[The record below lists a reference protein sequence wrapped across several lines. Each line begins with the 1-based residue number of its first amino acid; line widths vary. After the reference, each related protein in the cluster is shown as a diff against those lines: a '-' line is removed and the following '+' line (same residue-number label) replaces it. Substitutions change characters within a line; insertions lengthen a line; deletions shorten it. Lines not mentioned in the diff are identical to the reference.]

1 MNLNIRKAEKDE
13 IHELAELWYELAS
26 MHEYMMDGYELSDNP
41 KVAWVNFIER
51 NFDKKSMITFIAEDD
66 DSIVGF
72 VTVVI
77 RERPDIFKNT
87 KVGMILDLIV
97 KEDKRE
103 EGVGSA
109 LVERSEEWIKSK
121 GVSVGIL
128 TVAPENENAVDFWEK
143 KGYRTYLL
151 KKRKDL

>member
-1 MNLNIRKAEKDE
+1 MDLNIKKAEKDE
-13 IHELAELWYELAS
+13 IHKLADLWYELAS
-26 MHEYMMDGYELSDNP
+26 MHEYMMEGYELSDEP
-41 KVAWVNFIER
+41 KKAWIDFIES
-51 NFDKKSMITFIAEDD
+51 NFEKKSMTTFIAEDE

-77 RERPDIFKNT
+77 RERPKIFKNT
-87 KVGMILDLIV
+87 KIGMILDLIV
-97 KEDKRE
+97 KEEKRE
-103 EGVGSA
+103 QGVGSE
-109 LVERSEEWIKSK
+109 LIEKSEEWIKSK

-143 KGYRTYLL
+143 RGYKTYLL

>member
-41 KVAWVNFIER
+41 RVAWVNFIER
-51 NFDKKSMITFIAEDD
+51 NFDKKSMVTFIAEDD

-128 TVAPENENAVDFWEK
+128 TVAPENENAVDFWKK